1 MLLFAPKE
9 TLTGERR
16 VALTPD
22 AIKRLSPTG
31 LSVAIE
37 TDAGAGA
44 DLPDAAYAAVDA
56 AIVDAETGW
65 STADIVACVR
75 PPAPELVAR
84 MRPDAVLLGLLDPHS
99 DRARIEAYAA
109 AGVAAFTFEFVPR
122 ISRAQTMDA
131 LSSQANLA
139 GYAAVIHAASRFKRA
154 FPMMVTAAGTV
165 SPARVLVLG
174 AGVAGLQ
181 AIATARR
188 LGAVVSAMDVRDAA
202 REQVESLGAT
212 FVTVEA
218 AESGDGAGGYA
229 KEMSE
234 DYKRRQAAKL
244 QETLART
251 DICIT
256 TAQIPG
262 RAAPRLVPAD
272 MIAAMRPGSIL
283 IDLAASS
290 GGNVEGSIS
299 GETVDVGGVSII
311 GQSDLPSAVAYDA
324 SNLYARNVVNFL
336 TPLIDAEAKAL
347 AVNWD
352 DEIVKGALIARGGAV
367 VHPQLAPKEGQTP

>member
-1 MLLFAPKE
+1 M
-9 TLTGERR
+9 
-16 VALTPD
+16 
-22 AIKRLSPTG
+22 
-31 LSVAIE
+31 
-37 TDAGAGA
+37 
-44 DLPDAAYAAVDA
+44 
-56 AIVDAETGW
+56 
-65 STADIVACVR
+65 
-75 PPAPELVAR
+75 PP
-84 MRPDAVLLGLLDPHS
+84 
-99 DRARIEAYAA
+99 
-109 AGVAAFTFEFVPR
+109 GVAAFTFEFVPR